1 MIKPMRDYIFEESEQ
16 QAPTLKTLCDNH
28 NIDKES
34 YVARTLQE
42 NVHCMIKPMRD
53 NIFEE
58 SEQQAPTLKTLHD
71 NHNTDKE
78 RQNQHKNTRKKSKRT

>member
-1 MIKPMRDYIFEESEQ
+1 MRDY
-16 QAPTLKTLCDNH
+16 
-28 NIDKES
+28 
-34 YVARTLQE
+34 
-42 NVHCMIKPMRD
+42 
-53 NIFEE
+53 IFEE